1 MHCVCGRGWRGQ
13 TSPGG
18 NEQTC
23 QKAKQIRRLQAGS
36 VSRSQEGWLE
46 SENRGC
52 ERAAVFGA
60 ARPRG
65 PASGRAA
72 RAAMLHHACDAACNC
87 GGSVCADGGTRVR
100 PRGCPRAWGACFRS
114 VGVVPQPAPT
124 PGRGSILRRSGVK
137 RARASA
143 VLVNSVAQKWGPCV
157 SPHAR
162 TRSCLC
168 LVSCGRLGGR
178 VLGIH
183 RAHL

>member
-1 MHCVCGRGWRGQ
+1 MHCVCGRGWWGP

-72 RAAMLHHACDAACNC
+72 RAALLHHACDAACNC
-87 GGSVCADGGTRVR
+87 GGSVCADGGTTCAPAWLSPGVGRVF
-100 PRGCPRAWGACFRS
+100 PVSGRGALCPGRAAILVPRAGA
-114 VGVVPQPAPT
+114 
-124 PGRGSILRRSGVK
+124 GRLRHAS
-137 RARASA
+137 ARAF
-143 VLVNSVAQKWGPCV
+143 LPGDGQLPGGGQ
-157 SPHAR
+157 
-162 TRSCLC
+162 L
-168 LVSCGRLGGR
+168 LGSQSLSSHPRQLLAAGQS
-178 VLGIH
+178 
-183 RAHL
+183 